1 MNGTIRIPS
10 TNTRASTLLLRCHSE
25 NHRSMLAFGMVKSIS
40 ALVTAIRPSATLEG
54 RTVMRH
60 PDQSPL
66 NRRPGVIQRIVFIIN
81 PPLGLREVFGN
92 HIIYVHSAKQTGV
105 RTNSYLNTPV
115 YLLCRGLMQQ
125 RFTSTRLPWII
136 GSGIRFEV
144 KCPVVFSTILPH
156 ACANIMKVHL
166 QLAFFQYRLQLS
178 LQSAKS
184 STWWAMETLLI

>member
-25 NHRSMLAFGMVKSIS
+25 NHRSMVVLRMVKSIS
-40 ALVTAIRPSATLEG
+40 ALVTANRPSATLEG

-105 RTNSYLNTPV
+105 RN
-115 YLLCRGLMQQ
+115 
-125 RFTSTRLPWII
+125 
-136 GSGIRFEV
+136 
-144 KCPVVFSTILPH
+144 
-156 ACANIMKVHL
+156 
-166 QLAFFQYRLQLS
+166 
-178 LQSAKS
+178 
-184 STWWAMETLLI
+184 LLILEYTCLPPLSRPNATEVHVYPTTMDNWFRHPVRGQVSSRLLHDTPSCLC